1 MPNAATHEPAPR
13 ATRRHVLAGGG
24 ATALLAM
31 AGVPAL
37 AAPIDAFRPR
47 GTGGADH
54 AAFDRLLQIHVKP
67 DKNGYNRVDYR
78 GFAASGHTDLKSYL
92 DLLEKARPSAFGRA
106 EAHAFWINLY
116 NAKTLDVVLD
126 NYPVRSIKTI
136 NLGGGGLF
144 GRGPWSKTLIRV
156 EARDLSLDDVEHRIV
171 RPLFADPMSHYALNC
186 ASYSCPNLATRA
198 FTGANLDSLMAGN
211 AAAYVNHAR
220 GVMVAGGAIT
230 ASRLYSWYAS
240 DFGGRGH
247 LKRHWNRFATPRLKS
262 AIAAARLDGFVYDWA
277 LNDV

>member
-1 MPNAATHEPAPR
+1 MPDAATHEPTLR

-24 ATALLAM
+24 AAALLAM

-47 GTGGADH
+47 GAGGVDH
-54 AAFDRLLQIHVKP
+54 TAFDRLLQTHVRP

-92 DLLEKARPSAFGRA
+92 DLLEQARPSTFARA
-106 EAHAFWINLY
+106 EAHAYWINLY

-198 FTGANLDSLMAGN
+198 FTGANLDRLMAGN
-211 AAAYVNHAR
+211 AAAYVNHER
-220 GVMVAGGAIT
+220 GVMVAGGALT
-230 ASRLYSWYAS
+230 ASKLYAWYAS
-240 DFGGRGH
+240 DFGGRGR
-247 LKRHWNRFATPRLKS
+247 LKKHWSGFAKPPLKS
-262 AIAAARLDGFVYDWA
+262 AIEAARLGGFVYDWA